1 MKLHFVMTLAASAQA
16 QLNQPQN
23 GQLNGQLNSQLNSQ
37 VNTGVTGALPGSTT
51 TNGVGAVRTPAP
63 LGMTQPST
71 VGRTGAAIGTPGVT
85 APLGTIDNRAPTMGL
100 GTSSVTNTSG
110 NSLSPATGS
119 SAPLNTGT
127 WGGVN
132 PNNTLAPAAGA
143 AVIGTPG
150 TVSGGKALKRS
161 SPALRRNE
169 AGPVPTPEG
178 AMNKR
183 KRRAARTENA
193 LNRVHASKHG
203 AVA

>member
-1 MKLHFVMTLAASAQA
+1 MKLHLVMTLAAALAATSAHA

-23 GQLNGQLNSQLNSQ
+23 GQLNTQLNSQ

-51 TNGVGAVRTPAP
+51 TNGVGTVRTPAP
-63 LGMTQPST
+63 LGMTQPAT

-119 SAPLNTGT
+119 SAPLNNGT
-127 WGGVN
+127 WGGTN

-143 AVIGTPG
+143 AVMGTPG
-150 TVSGGKALKRS
+150 TTSGGA
-161 SPALRRNE
+161 ATGTA
-169 AGPVPTPEG
+169 AGAPTG
-178 AMNKR
+178 R
-183 KRRAARTENA
+183 
-193 LNRVHASKHG
+193 
-203 AVA
+203 